1 MLISYIFNLNIYF
14 LCDTSYC
21 IMKNLSSVCVVYTC
35 MWIIDRNLLFSI
47 DIALPLSSQTLLEL
61 CIPHKHAYA
70 LMLPTLNTLASA
82 LPRLSHVSLCFFLS
96 PFLSSVTFPDLRL
109 TSFCVH
115 ALNSSC
121 FLLVYSAFFLL
132 FSFILA
138 WLPVFYHFTISFFH
152 LD

>member
-1 MLISYIFNLNIYF
+1 MFQTLDAYSGLYCIYSQMLISYIFNLNIYF

-82 LPRLSHVSLCFFLS
+82 LPRLSHVSLCFF
-96 PFLSSVTFPDLRL
+96 P
-109 TSFCVH
+109 H
-115 ALNSSC
+115 
-121 FLLVYSAFFLL
+121 LL
-132 FSFILA
+132 FSRLSLFLTYV
-138 WLPVFYHFTISFFH
+138 WH
-152 LD
+152 LSVCML